1 MLYHFTDYEDTL
13 SLLRQVQTLPLIE
26 LCWSEREQ
34 RWQAYQ
40 EDKPVFDVRMP
51 LLFPLYQEGKTLT
64 DYLLR
69 VPTLPPNYLILL
81 IQAGN
86 AALGHYEADILLN
99 HKVVRKYMV
108 RAKQGKAQINH
119 LKTKGKSRA
128 GSRIRLA
135 QTDEFFDEIVEKLLD
150 WEVENVDLI
159 FYSAAIHWWNNLFEA
174 DNLPPFE
181 KDDER
186 LRKIPLDVN
195 TPNFEELQHVQQFIR
210 QAHWRYEEAWENE
223 LFPI

>member
-13 SLLRQVQTLPLIE
+13 ALLRQVQAQPSLAMRY
-26 LCWSEREQ
+26 SEEAQ
-34 RWQAYQ
+34 NWEAYQ
-40 EDKPVFDVRMP
+40 EDKRVFVVRLP
-51 LLFPLYQEGKTLT
+51 LLFPTYEAEVHFS
-64 DYLLR
+64 DYL
-69 VPTLPPNYLILL
+69 TQIAELPPDYLILL

-108 RAKQGKAQINH
+108 RAKQGKAQVNH
-119 LKTKGKSRA
+119 LKSKGKSRA

-150 WEVENVDLI
+150 WEVENVNLI
-159 FYSAAIHWWNNLFEA
+159 FHSAAIHWWNALFDANE
-174 DNLPPFE
+174 LPPFE

-195 TPNFEELQHVQQFIR
+195 TPNFEELQRVHHFIR
-210 QAHWRYEEAWENE
+210 QAHWQYEETWENE